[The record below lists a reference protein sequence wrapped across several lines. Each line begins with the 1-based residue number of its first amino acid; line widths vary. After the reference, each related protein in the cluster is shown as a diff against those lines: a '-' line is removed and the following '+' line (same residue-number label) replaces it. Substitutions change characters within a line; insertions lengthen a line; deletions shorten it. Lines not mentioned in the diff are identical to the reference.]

1 MTKGKKAWSRL
12 RSATTAMSDWGPV
25 GLYLYCLLLATLAV
39 LFSAA
44 FATFPHWLWPAS

>member
-1 MTKGKKAWSRL
+1 MTNSKKAWSELRL
-12 RSATTAMSDWGPV
+12 ATMTVRGWGAI